1 MCFFYAPLLFAAK
14 QIRKEELKMKK
25 KLLALS
31 LVAVMAL
38 GVLAGCSSSEETT
51 GETTETEGTEE
62 GTEATGEKY
71 IIATDT
77 VFPPFE
83 FTNDEGKFVGIDVDI
98 INAIAEDQG
107 FEVEIQSLGFDAA
120 LLAVQSGQADG
131 VIAGMSITDER
142 KQTFDFSEPYFD
154 ADVTMAVAAGSD
166 IKSYEDLA
174 GQKVAVKTATNG
186 AAYAKSIADE
196 YGFTVVEFKDSPTM
210 YQDVIAGN
218 TVACFE
224 DEPVM
229 AYNIQQGA
237 QMEMPEGMTAAGTQ
251 YGFAVAKGQNAELLE
266 KFSTGLANIIENGK
280 YQEIVDSYTK

>member
-1 MCFFYAPLLFAAK
+1 
-14 QIRKEELKMKK
+14 MKK
-25 KLLALS
+25 KLLSLS

-38 GVLAGCSSSEETT
+38 GVLAGCSSSGSTEKE
-51 GETTETEGTEE
+51 GEKQETEGE
-62 GTEATGEKY
+62 GTEAAGEKY

-83 FTNDEGKFVGIDVDI
+83 FTNEEGNFVGIDVDI

-107 FEVEIQSLGFDAA
+107 IEVEIQSLGFDAA

-154 ADVTMAVAAGSD
+154 ADVTMAVAAGSE

-174 GQKVAVKTATNG
+174 GKTVAVKTATNG

-218 TVACFE
+218 TAACFE
-224 DEPVM
+224 DYPVM

-237 QMEMPEGMTAAGTQ
+237 GLEMPEGMTAAGTQ

-266 KFSTGLANIIENGK
+266 KFNAGLANIIENGK
-280 YQEIVDSYTK
+280 FQEIVDTYTK

>member
-1 MCFFYAPLLFAAK
+1 
-14 QIRKEELKMKK
+14 MKK

-31 LVAVMAL
+31 LVAAMAV
-38 GVLAGCSSSEETT
+38 GVFAGCSSSEEPA
-51 GETTETEGTEE
+51 ETTEGTEE
-62 GTEATGEKY
+62 SAEATGEKY

-83 FTNDEGKFVGIDVDI
+83 FTNEDGDFVGIDVDI

-107 FEVEIQSLGFDAA
+107 IDVEIQSLGFDAA

-131 VIAGMSITDER
+131 VIA
-142 KQTFDFSEPYFD
+142 EPYFD
-154 ADVTMAVAAGSD
+154 ADVTMAVAKGSD
-166 IKSYEDLA
+166 VKSYEDLA
-174 GQKVAVKTATNG
+174 GKTVAVKTATNG
-186 AAYAKSIADE
+186 ADFAKAIADE

-218 TVACFE
+218 TAACFE
-224 DEPVM
+224 DYPVM

-237 QMEMPEGMTAAGTQ
+237 ELEMPEGATAAGTQ

-266 KFSTGLANIIENGK
+266 KFNAGFANIKENGK
-280 YQEIVDSYTK
+280 FQEIVDTYTK

>member
-1 MCFFYAPLLFAAK
+1 
-14 QIRKEELKMKK
+14 MKK

-38 GVLAGCSSSEETT
+38 GVLAGCSSSEGTT
-51 GETTETEGTEE
+51 EETTETEGTE
-62 GTEATGEKY
+62 GTEATGDKY

-77 VFPPFE
+77 AFPPFE
-83 FTNDEGKFVGIDVDI
+83 FTNADGDFVGIDVDI

-120 LLAVQSGQADG
+120 LLAVQTGQADG

-142 KQTFDFSEPYFD
+142 KETFDFSDPYFD
-154 ADVTMAVAAGSD
+154 ADVTMAVAVGSD

-174 GQKVAVKTATNG
+174 GKTVAVKTATNG
-186 AAYAKSIADE
+186 ADYAKSIADQ

-218 TVACFE
+218 TAACFE

-237 QMEMPEGMTAAGTQ
+237 QLEMPEGMTAAGTQ

-266 KFSTGLANIIENGK
+266 KFNTGLANIIENGK
-280 YQEIVDSYTK
+280 FQEIVDSYTK

>member
-1 MCFFYAPLLFAAK
+1 
-14 QIRKEELKMKK
+14 MKK

-38 GVLAGCSSSEETT
+38 GVLAGCSSSEGTT
-51 GETTETEGTEE
+51 EETTETEGTE
-62 GTEATGEKY
+62 GTEATGDKY

-77 VFPPFE
+77 AFPPFE
-83 FTNDEGKFVGIDVDI
+83 FTNADGNFVGIDVDI

-120 LLAVQSGQADG
+120 LLAVQTGQADG

-142 KQTFDFSEPYFD
+142 KETFDFSDPYFD
-154 ADVTMAVAAGSD
+154 ADVTMAVAVGSD

-174 GQKVAVKTATNG
+174 GKTVAVKTATNG
-186 AAYAKSIADE
+186 ADYAKSIADQ

-218 TVACFE
+218 TAACFE

-237 QMEMPEGMTAAGTQ
+237 QLEMPEGMTAAGTQ

-266 KFSTGLANIIENGK
+266 KFNTGLANIIENGK
-280 YQEIVDSYTK
+280 FQEIVDSYTK